1 MDNEIIGTPVK
12 AYRAINC
19 YECKKVFEIDIE
31 KISCGGRVTVIC
43 PWCDHKK
50 TIYEVDHVI
59 PGDRVVRC
67 D

>member
-1 MDNEIIGTPVK
+1 MDNEVIGTPIK

-19 YECKKVFEIDIE
+19 YECKKIFEIDIE
-31 KISCGGRVTVIC
+31 NIKYGKVTVIC

-50 TIYEVDHVI
+50 TIYEVDRVI
-59 PGDRVVRC
+59 PGDRVVRY